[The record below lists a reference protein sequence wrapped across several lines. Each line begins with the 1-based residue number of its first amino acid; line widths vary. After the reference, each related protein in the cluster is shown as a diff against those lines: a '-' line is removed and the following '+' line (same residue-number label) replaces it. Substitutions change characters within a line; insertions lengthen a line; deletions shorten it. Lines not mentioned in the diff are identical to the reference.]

1 MKRRHLT
8 HCLVGVAIAVAV
20 LLAFGVKPGT
30 LVFLAATL
38 ACPLMMIVMMRA
50 MAGAG
55 DSRDHGDQ
63 SRTLDLERQSV
74 ERRR

>member
-1 MKRRHLT
+1 MKGIHLT
-8 HCLVGVAIAVAV
+8 QCLVGMGAAVIL
-20 LLAFGVKPGT
+20 LLAFGVQAGT
-30 LVFLAATL
+30 LVYIAAAL